1 MTQPIKDSFYKI
13 MMNTD
18 KNTIFYQLKDERYQ
32 HILAKVG
39 NLGYDENEQ
48 LEFDLELP
56 EGMEKYYDDDTFTTL
71 IQNAVYDSVATSVQ
85 AYWSEAEKE
94 VLKTIEERLVEMFSK
109 YNIDLGGKTY
119 LELLAEKGYMVVE
132 DTDNDLRLMAV
143 KMPEEKKYYFDDQ
156 DDFAFIKKEL
166 SGSALIY

>member
-1 MTQPIKDSFYKI
+1 MQQNKEHFYKI

-18 KNTIFYQLKDERYQ
+18 KDTIFYQLKDERYQ

-39 NLGYDENEQ
+39 NIEYNKDEE

-71 IQNAVYDSVATSVQ
+71 IQNAVFDSVATSVK
-85 AYWSEAEKE
+85 AYWTEAEKE
-94 VLKTIEERLVEMFSK
+94 VLKTLEERLTEMFSK
-109 YNIDLGGKTY
+109 YDIELNGKTY
-119 LELLAEKGYMVVE
+119 LDALAEKGYIVVE